1 MRYTNFLD
9 GIFNNKTMKNNPAE
23 CPTWD
28 EFLRP
33 ILELAELKP
42 IMRRTAVPAIAD
54 KYNFSE
60 KIRSYKLKSG
70 QPQIQ
75 NRAGWA
81 MSSLVKAKFIEKH
94 ASEKFTY
101 QITDKGRKYLDSHQG
116 PITDQDL
123 NEVEGF
129 AEAWE
134 EASRKKK
141 LARSDS
147 DIKSTGLS
155 QSTPDALIETASN
168 ELNQSLAE
176 ELIEA
181 MFAMDP
187 YKFEGLVVELLVS
200 MGYGGF
206 RSESAQVTKKS
217 NDEGIDGI
225 INEDRLGLDV
235 IYIQAKRHKR
245 ENTIGRKE
253 VQSFVGALAGKQAS
267 KGVFITTSSFKKTA
281 IEYAKSVSQ
290 KVILIDGARLSE
302 LMIECNIGVS
312 TVRTVEIKR
321 FDSDYFED

>member
-1 MRYTNFLD
+1 
-9 GIFNNKTMKNNPAE
+9 MKNNPDH

-33 ILELAELKP
+33 ILELAAEKP
-42 IMRRTAVPAIAD
+42 IMRRTVVPVIAD

-60 KIRSYKLKSG
+60 EIRSHKLKRG
-70 QPQIQ
+70 QLQMQ

-94 ASEKFTY
+94 AFEKFTY
-101 QITDKGRKYLDSHQG
+101 QITDKGQKYLENHQG

-123 NEVEGF
+123 KNVEGYE
-129 AEAWE
+129 EAWE
-134 EASRKKK
+134 EASRKKQ
-141 LARSDS
+141 LAKPDA
-147 DIKSTGLS
+147 DVKSTSLS
-155 QSTPDALIETASN
+155 QSTPDDLIEAASN
-168 ELNQSLAE
+168 ELNQSLAD

-181 MFAMDP
+181 MFVMDP
-187 YKFEGLVVELLVS
+187 YRFEGLVVELLVS

-206 RSESAQVTKKS
+206 RSDAAQVTKKS

-235 IYIQAKRHKR
+235 IYIQAKRYKR
-245 ENTIGRKE
+245 ESTIGRKE
-253 VQSFVGALAGKQAS
+253 IQSFVGALAGKQAS
-267 KGVFITTSSFKKTA
+267 KGVFITTSGFKKTA
-281 IEYAKSVSQ
+281 IEYAKSVPQ

-312 TVRTVEIKR
+312 TVRTVELKR
-321 FDSDYFED
+321 IDSDYFED